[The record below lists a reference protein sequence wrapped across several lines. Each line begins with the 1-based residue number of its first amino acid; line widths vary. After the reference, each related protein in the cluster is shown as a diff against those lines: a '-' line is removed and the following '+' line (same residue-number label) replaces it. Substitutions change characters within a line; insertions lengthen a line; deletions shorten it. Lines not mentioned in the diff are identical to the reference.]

1 MNSVNNDDK
10 TWSERVCESRF
21 QFSSYNE
28 SEWNRI
34 LLGPKTT
41 TTPQKREKEFIWQQL
56 VFDAMLWHLHRLLS
70 DNEIFSMLFFASLF
84 SLLFGM
90 KCSARILL
98 FSEKFFFI
106 VFDAFYLPKQLLLLF
121 RCSMNYTIPNLS
133 VYCYLVR
140 ALWWLNGSVAMR
152 QLAQLSGIDNF
163 SEWEEKGIIT
173 PINEHVYAF
182 AFLLQRS
189 VQNELFRSWRDLAR
203 NCTQQFSS
211 THNWSNLRLV
221 YNDKYA

>member
-1 MNSVNNDDK
+1 MQCYDIYIAYSVIM
-10 TWSERVCESRF
+10 RF
-21 QFSSYNE
+21 FRCCFLLLYFRSS
-28 SEWNRI
+28 SAWNVVRA
-34 LLGPKTT
+34 
-41 TTPQKREKEFIWQQL
+41 FY
-56 VFDAMLWHLHRLLS
+56 
-70 DNEIFSMLFFASLF
+70 
-84 SLLFGM
+84 
-90 KCSARILL
+90 CSARI
-98 FSEKFFFI
+98 FFFI

-189 VQNELFRSWRDLAR
+189 VQNELFRSWRDLVR